1 MGSIF
6 EETLHNTPFSI
17 AEYAVFLSAYLLSGW
32 GVLTNARRNVLKG
45 QVFDENFLM
54 TIATLG
60 AIAIHQL
67 PEAVG
72 VMLFFKVGETFQEAA
87 VSRSRSSISAL
98 LEVRSDS
105 ATLKT
110 VNGLQSV
117 KALGVENIVMLTGD
131 SKAIARRVA
140 QALGVDEYQAE
151 LLPEDKVTAVERLL
165 QNPKWNG
172 KVGFVG
178 DGINDSPVIARADV
192 GMAMGGLGSDAA
204 IETADVVIMTDA
216 PSKVVEAIQVAR
228 KTRSIV

>member
-1 MGSIF
+1 
-6 EETLHNTPFSI
+6 
-17 AEYAVFLSAYLLSGW
+17 
-32 GVLTNARRNVLKG
+32 
-45 QVFDENFLM
+45 M